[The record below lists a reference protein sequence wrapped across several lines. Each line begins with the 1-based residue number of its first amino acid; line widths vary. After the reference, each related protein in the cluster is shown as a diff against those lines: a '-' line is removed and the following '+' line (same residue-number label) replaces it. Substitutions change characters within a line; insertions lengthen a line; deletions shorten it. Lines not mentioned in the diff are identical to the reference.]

1 LALPNQ
7 WIDQETKMKSAA
19 ANPSDDA
26 RHSAPI
32 LVGVD
37 GSEPSRSAIKEAEE
51 QGNSVLAVSTYA
63 VPAIAM
69 AAPGFSFEP
78 ANSQE
83 LADYTRDTLTRTVS
97 EATAGHPSV
106 RVEARVTEG
115 PAAEALIDASH
126 RASLLVVSSRGHGGF
141 MGLLLGSVSQQCVT
155 HAHCPV
161 MVMRPYE

>member
-1 LALPNQ
+1 
-7 WIDQETKMKSAA
+7 MKSAA

-37 GSEPSRSAIKEAEE
+37 GSEPSRSALKWAIKQAEE
-51 QGNSVLAVSTYA
+51 QGNSVLAVSTFA

-83 LADYTRDTLTRTVS
+83 LAD
-97 EATAGHPSV
+97 
-106 RVEARVTEG
+106 
-115 PAAEALIDASH
+115 
-126 RASLLVVSSRGHGGF
+126 
-141 MGLLLGSVSQQCVT
+141 
-155 HAHCPV
+155 
-161 MVMRPYE
+161 